1 MLKTYKVLE
10 EFKVGRKVHEVGSE
24 VELNKGEATDLLES
38 GNIALVEG
46 GEEKKSEVDS
56 KLHPT
61 PEALEDIKVAGEA
74 SKEAGEAAPDE
85 TNEERNFNTG
95 RNVVGVNSPDPSVG
109 EIVPVDLVMPGQK
122 VDPDSGKV
130 IEGGLGL
137 STPQP
142 LPPEPEKP
150 NKNEA
155 KESKKG
161 WIGNHTL

>member
-1 MLKTYKVLE
+1 MIQTYKVLVE
-10 EFKVGRKVHEVGSE
+10 YKTGRTVHEVGSE

-38 GNIALVEG
+38 ENIELVKEG
-46 GEEKKSEVDS
+46 EADA

-61 PEALEDIKVAGEA
+61 SEALEDIKGAGEE
-74 SKEAGEAAPDE
+74 SKEAGEAAPDQ

-95 RNVVGVNSPDPSVG
+95 RNIVGVNSPDPSVG

-142 LPPEPEKP
+142 LPPEAEKP

-155 KESKKG
+155 KDSGKG
-161 WIGNHTL
+161 WIGNHTM